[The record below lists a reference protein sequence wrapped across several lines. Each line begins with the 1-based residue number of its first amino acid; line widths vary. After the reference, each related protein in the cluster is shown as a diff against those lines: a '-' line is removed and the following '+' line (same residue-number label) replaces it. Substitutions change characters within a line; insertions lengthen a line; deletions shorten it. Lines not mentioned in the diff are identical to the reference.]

1 VRLHCKCSVVFVSG
15 LLIALLV
22 AACGQGAATQMS
34 GTTGVPLSPSSAEF
48 VRGNELSQAGKFQ
61 EAADEYLKALALD
74 PENVDVLTNLGVAY
88 YNLGKLDEAVEQ
100 YTKAVKLAPNDGDI
114 RSNLAAAYVQKYQA
128 NGDKDQ
134 LNQALQEYKKA
145 VELKPDLAEAHFGLG
160 VVYAL
165 LGQNQDAIQ
174 AFETFQKLDKGKD
187 PLASENAKQ
196 YLQQLRGE

>member
-1 VRLHCKCSVVFVSG
+1 MRVHRKCAIVFVFG
-15 LLIALLV
+15 LLTALLV
-22 AACGQGAATQMS
+22 AACGQGTTTEKS
-34 GTTGVPLSPSSAEF
+34 GATGVPLSSSSEEF

-100 YTKAVKLAPNDGDI
+100 YAKAVKLAPNDGDI

-134 LNQALQEYKKA
+134 LNQALQGYKKA

-174 AFETFQKLDKGKD
+174 ALETFQKLDKGKD
-187 PLASENAKQ
+187 PLATENAKQ